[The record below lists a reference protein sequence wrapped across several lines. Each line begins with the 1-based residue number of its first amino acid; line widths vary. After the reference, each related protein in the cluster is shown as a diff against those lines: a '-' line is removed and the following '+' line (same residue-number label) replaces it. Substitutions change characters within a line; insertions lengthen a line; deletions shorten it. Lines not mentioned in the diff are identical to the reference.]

1 MANARRGRPQARSPG
16 KPSVLD
22 RLRAEEAAIVLARLL
37 SAHRALRSDAK
48 QIARSLLG
56 EVSFDV
62 VADAVEQ
69 AVSGVDLETFA
80 GRAGRH
86 FRGYTSPAEAAWQLL
101 EEAVAPFFKDMKRRI
116 ELGHESEAL
125 EICTG
130 LVLGLYRLRDE
141 DGVDVLQCASEFC
154 VEAATRAVETW
165 RRSRRPKGAP
175 RRSRSLP
182 GDFVDGFIP
191 DWADGVGQL

>member
-1 MANARRGRPQARSPG
+1 M
-16 KPSVLD
+16 LT
-22 RLRAEEAAIVLARLL
+22 RLL
-37 SAHRALRSDAK
+37 SAHRELRSDAEK
-48 QIARSLLG
+48 IARSLLG

-62 VADAVEQ
+62 VADDVEQ
-69 AVSGVDLETFA
+69 AVSGVDLEAFA

-86 FRGYTSPAEAAWQLL
+86 FGGYTSPTEAAWQLL

-116 ELGHESEAL
+116 ELGLESEAL
-125 EICTG
+125 EIFKG

-141 DGVDVLQCASEFC
+141 DGGDVLQCAPEFC
-154 VEAATRAVETW
+154 LDTAARAVEIW

-175 RRSRSLP
+175 RRSRELP

-191 DWADGVGQL
+191 DWADFV